1 MDLVPVRHSIW
12 ALFFFFSKRYSSL
25 ELGTGS
31 QVVWYFDGIISEYSI
46 PDLSGSTKEG
56 ILKALTTDVFGLE
69 ER

>member
-1 MDLVPVRHSIW
+1 M
-12 ALFFFFSKRYSSL
+12 

-56 ILKALTTDVFGLE
+56 ILKALTTNVFSLE
-69 ER
+69 ERRWISFDQQRDRYML

>member
-1 MDLVPVRHSIW
+1 
-12 ALFFFFSKRYSSL
+12 L